1 MLKTNPIVT
10 LALRALAALVFSA
23 APIAFAQEAEGDAKE
38 ESPKLQAGLHA
49 GLGGAGV
56 HFDYPVSEKIR
67 IRGVGNYLQWDFD
80 EEAGGVQYKGDLNL
94 QSYGVALDWHP
105 TGGGF
110 RAGIGAFLNN
120 NEVDANAEDNM
131 LDIGGTEYNARV
143 NANLSFEKFAP
154 YAGIGYGGDLA
165 PGFNFYLDLGVLY
178 TGEPELTMDGNLRG
192 GASCNFS
199 VDKDSNATAT
209 GDCMNLQS
217 DLAAEHRDAKD
228 DLAKVKFYPV
238 AAFGV
243 SYRF

>member
-1 MLKTNPIVT
+1 MLKTIVT
-10 LALRALAALVFSA
+10 LALRALAVLVFSA
-23 APIAFAQEAEGDAKE
+23 APLAFAQEAEGDAQE

-131 LDIGGTEYNARV
+131 LDIGGGTYDARI

-178 TGEPELTMDGNLRG
+178 TGEPELTMNGTADG
-192 GASCNFS
+192 CNFS
-199 VDKDSNATAT
+199 VDEDSNVSGSCAE
-209 GDCMNLQS
+209 GVENN
-217 DLAAEHRDAKD
+217 LAAEHRDAKD

>member
-1 MLKTNPIVT
+1 MLKTIVT
-10 LALRALAALVFSA
+10 LALRALAVLVFSA
-23 APIAFAQEAEGDAKE
+23 APLAFAQEAEGDAQE

-80 EEAGGVQYKGDLNL
+80 EEASGVQYKGDLNL

-165 PGFNFYLDLGVLY
+165 PGLNFYLDLGVLY
-178 TGEPELTMDGNLRG
+178 TGEPELTMSGSLRSG
-192 GASCNFS
+192 TTCNFS
-199 VDKDSNATAT
+199 VDKDSNVDAPSCPA
-209 GDCMNLQS
+209 GFND
-217 DLAAEHRDAKD
+217 DLAMEHRDAKD
-228 DLAKVKFYPV
+228 DIAKVKFYPV

>member
-1 MLKTNPIVT
+1 MLKTIVT
-10 LALRALAALVFSA
+10 LALRALAVIVFSA
-23 APIAFAQEAEGDAKE
+23 APLAFAQEAEGDAKE

-80 EEAGGVQYKGDLNL
+80 EEASGVQYKGDLNL

-178 TGEPELTMDGNLRG
+178 TGEPELTMSGTANG
-192 GASCNFS
+192 CNFS
-199 VDKDSNATAT
+199 VDKDSNVGGSCAMDVET
-209 GDCMNLQS
+209 

-228 DLAKVKFYPV
+228 DIAKVKFYPV